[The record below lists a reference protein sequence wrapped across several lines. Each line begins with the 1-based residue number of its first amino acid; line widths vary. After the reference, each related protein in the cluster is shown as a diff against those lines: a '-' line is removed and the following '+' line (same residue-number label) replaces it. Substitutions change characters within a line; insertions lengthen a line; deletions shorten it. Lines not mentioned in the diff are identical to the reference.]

1 MHLACPGL
9 VRSLERGDTIVVPST
24 LLASIAAEQF
34 SQHQLSHS
42 RETWQRPSIYS
53 IGAWLAVC
61 WRDARFRE
69 AAISTLL
76 SPSQEH
82 ALWLRIVERE
92 HPELFDAS
100 RMALLASR
108 AAHLL
113 AEWHIPTEGESWN
126 EHADARQFQHWHRL
140 FRRECRARDWITRA
154 DLWKLLPE
162 WILKGG
168 SATGATRFTAF
179 DTRTP
184 ALARILDAL
193 GDRAILETANSA
205 MPANLSVNMAIAR
218 PSKDFTAELEFAA
231 RRARATLEGN
241 PRQSIGIF
249 VSGLAGHAAGVE
261 RLFEQVLRPASL
273 FHIHA
278 GPPLADQP
286 LIASARL
293 LLELA
298 QPVIHYADA
307 SSMLRSPFLPGAAAE
322 RSARAIADIGLRKR
336 RELDFSLADI
346 EQAAFQCPALLAIC
360 RRLRRVLPSKT
371 ETKELPGWSRFISD
385 WLEVAG
391 WPGDAELTEQEEKIV
406 DLWNE
411 ALSGLAALGLV
422 SPAVTFDSALTHL
435 RRLLSKSV
443 EAGNWL
449 SPVQVLDASDAA
461 NLEFVS
467 AIAVGLS
474 EETWPPRETLSPL
487 VPFALQRAHKVPGST
502 MQSARE
508 QREDQT
514 AALFRAAPEVVAT
527 YSGRLAPL
535 AERFVRREFVDTGI
549 WTGQLPRQSY
559 LKASLERLEDSQGP
573 ALVAA
578 ETVKGGASLIKAQSL
593 CPFKAFAEY
602 RLAAQAPEEACFGFD
617 ARERGGFLH
626 KAVENVW
633 ARLGSQSALRATP
646 PEDLRLLIQS
656 AVAAAIG
663 HSATGSLHQLV
674 SRAEQER
681 LERIVWDWLAVE
693 RVRKQPFVVETVEQ
707 ETHFEAFGL
716 RLRLRVDRID
726 RLENGHV
733 LLIDYKSGSQSR
745 NKLKGA
751 RPKEPQLLVYAAS
764 SSDPVDGIFFAEM
777 KANEVRAVGVS
788 REKQFES
795 RSVDVKKHEWASF
808 LEESRA
814 EVGRL
819 AEQFVNGYAVV
830 DPLPQVCNYC
840 ASRPLCRVQETGGQG
855 EEEEC

>member
-9 VRSLERGDTIVVPST
+9 VRSLEGGDTVVVPST

-34 SQHQLSHS
+34 SQHQLSIG
-42 RETWQRPSIYS
+42 RGTWQRPSIYS
-53 IGAWLAVC
+53 VGAWLAVC

-69 AAISTLL
+69 AEVPALL

-108 AAHLL
+108 AARLL
-113 AEWHIPTEGESWN
+113 AEWQVPTEGESWN
-126 EHADARQFQHWHRL
+126 EHPDARQFQHWHRL

-154 DLWKLLPE
+154 ELWRLIPE
-162 WILKGG
+162 WIRNGG
-168 SATGATRFTAF
+168 SATAATRFTGF

-184 ALARILDAL
+184 ALMRVLDAL
-193 GDRAILETANSA
+193 GDRGAVETASSA
-205 MPANLSVNMAIAR
+205 MPANMALAR
-218 PSKDFTAELEFAA
+218 PSKDFAAELEFAA
-231 RRARATLEGN
+231 RRARAILEKN
-241 PRQSIGIF
+241 PQQSIGIF
-249 VSGLAGHAAGVE
+249 VAGLAANARSIE
-261 RLFEQVLRPASL
+261 RSFEQVLRPASL
-273 FHIHA
+273 FHVHA

-286 LIASARL
+286 LVAGARL

-298 QPVIHYADA
+298 HPVIHYADA
-307 SSMLRSPFLPGAAAE
+307 SSILRSPFLPGAAAE
-322 RSARAIADIGLRKR
+322 RSARSLADIALRKR
-336 RELDFSLADI
+336 RELDFSLADM
-346 EQAAFQCPALLAIC
+346 EQAAVHCPTLLATC
-360 RRLRRVLPSKT
+360 RRLRRLLPSKN
-371 ETKELPGWSRFISD
+371 EKKELPGWSRFISD
-385 WLEVAG
+385 WLEAAG
-391 WPGDAELTEQEEKIV
+391 WPGDAELTEREEKIV
-406 DLWNE
+406 ELWNE
-411 ALSGLAALGLV
+411 ALSELAALGLV
-422 SPAVTFDSALTHL
+422 SPAVTFESALTHL

-443 EAGNWL
+443 EVGNWS
-449 SPVQVLDASDAA
+449 SPVQVLEAAGASG
-461 NLEFVS
+461 LEFAS
-467 AIAVGLS
+467 GIAVGLS
-474 EETWPPRETLSPL
+474 EENWPPREPVSPL
-487 VPFALQRAHKVPGST
+487 VPFALQRAYKVPGST
-502 MQSARE
+502 PQSAQDERE
-508 QREDQT
+508 RRT
-514 AALFRAAPEVVAT
+514 AALFRVAPDVIAT

-535 AERFVRREFVDTGI
+535 AERFVRREFVETEI
-549 WTGQLPRQSY
+549 WTGPSPRQLY

-573 ALVAA
+573 VLLA

-626 KAVENVW
+626 KALENVW
-633 ARLGSQSALRATP
+633 ERLGSQSVLRGTP
-646 PEDLRLLIQS
+646 PDDLRLVIQS
-656 AVAAAIG
+656 AIADAI
-663 HSATGSLHQLV
+663 HLSETGFLHQLV

-681 LERIVWDWLAVE
+681 LEKIVWDWLAVE
-693 RVRKQPFVVETVEQ
+693 RARKQPFVVETVEQ

-716 RLRLRVDRID
+716 KLRLRVDRID

-733 LLIDYKSGSQSR
+733 LLIDYKSGPQSR

-764 SSDPVDGIFFAEM
+764 SVDQVDGIFFAEM

-795 RSVDVKKHEWASF
+795 RSIDVKKHEWNSF

-814 EVGRL
+814 EIDRL

-830 DPLPQVCNYC
+830 DPLPQVCGYC
-840 ASRPLCRVQETGGQG
+840 ASKPLCRIQEAGGQG